1 LSSAFENGEES
12 GVIDGVFFPIYKL
25 KFKKLF
31 FGDRGGKMK
40 SSIYLFIDLC
50 LRKNEIKE

>member
-31 FGDRGGKMK
+31 FGDRG
-40 SSIYLFIDLC
+40 SR
-50 LRKNEIKE
+50 RKNEIVYLSIYRFVFEEK